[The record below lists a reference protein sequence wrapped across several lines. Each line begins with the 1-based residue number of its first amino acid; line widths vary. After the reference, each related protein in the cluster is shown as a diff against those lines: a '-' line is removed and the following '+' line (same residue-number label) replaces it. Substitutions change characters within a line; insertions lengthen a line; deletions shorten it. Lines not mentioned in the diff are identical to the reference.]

1 MAHIEKRTRGGRVSY
16 RARYRA
22 PDGTERNKTFR
33 RKTDAE
39 KFLATVESA
48 KLRGAWTDPAAG
60 RTTLAAWLEEWW
72 GTAADLR
79 PSTVARDEAY
89 FNSLILPRFGATPLA
104 AIRQPDVQAW
114 VAELSARGFKP
125 ATVVKAYQLLGRT
138 MTAAVNADMVPRS
151 PCRAVRLP
159 KVERE
164 EMRFLNPAEVATLA
178 DVIDAHYRALVLV
191 AAYGGLRIGELAGLR
206 RRRVD
211 LLRGTVDVAEIVV
224 EVRGELYMGPPKTRA
239 GRRIVTL
246 PRSVVEKLA
255 EHLGPVGEADAW
267 VFTADKGGVLRPSNF
282 RVKVWLPAIRAAG
295 LAPLRPHDL
304 RHTAVALWIAAGA
317 NPKEVS
323 VRAGHTS
330 VAFTLDRYGHLF
342 PGHDD
347 ELRDR
352 LDAMHAQG
360 LKAIPGGRVLE
371 LPGGPTRPVAA
382 PARPTAKQA
391 TKKARR
397 KTGSELG

>member
-1 MAHIEKRTRGGRVSY
+1 MAHIERRVRNGRVTY
-16 RARYRA
+16 RARYRDPA
-22 PDGTERNKTFR
+22 GRERAKVFA
-33 RKTDAE
+33 RKADAQR
-39 KFLATVESA
+39 FLATVEST
-48 KLRGAWTDPAAG
+48 KLRGEWTDPARG
-60 RTTLAAWLEEWW
+60 RVSFAAWLEEWW

-79 PSTVARDEAY
+79 PSTRARDRAY
-89 FNSLILPRFGATPLA
+89 FKSLILPRFGAMPLA

-114 VAELSARGFKP
+114 VAELSARGFRP
-125 ATVVKAYQLLGRT
+125 ATVQKAYQLLGRT
-138 MTAAVNADMVPRS
+138 MTAAVNADMLPRS

-159 KVERE
+159 RVERE
-164 EMRFLNPAEVATLA
+164 EMRFLTPAEVARLA
-178 DVIDAHYRALVLV
+178 DAIGPSYRALVLLG
-191 AAYGGLRIGELAGLR
+191 AYGGLRIGELAGLR

-224 EVRGELYMGPPKTRA
+224 EVRGELYVGPPKTRA
-239 GRRIVTL
+239 GRRTVGL
-246 PRSVVEKLA
+246 PRSVVAELA
-255 EHLGPVGEADAW
+255 EHLGPVGDPDAY
-267 VFTADKGGVLRPSNF
+267 VFTAEKGGVLRTSNF
-282 RVKVWLPAIRAAG
+282 RVKVWLPAVRAAG

-352 LDAMHAQG
+352 LDAMHAAG
-360 LKAIPGGRVLE
+360 LAGAGGGAVVA
-371 LPGGPTRPVAA
+371 LPAAPSRPAAA

-391 TKKARR
+391 GSRR
-397 KTGSELG
+397 RHGRGSELG